1 MLLTTLVCS
10 KFPFS
15 QQSIP
20 LSVNRT
26 PPPLAH
32 EIIKFDDVHIK
43 PKDFVFE
50 SAEED
55 SRSSPFGELRSTS
68 REIKSPNTAAH
79 AMSDSAGVFFPTSSG
94 EHASGTHSI
103 ENLDQSSKGSKGHS
117 SDSMTSDKY
126 FTPEEDGQ
134 FLPQFTVSPSI
145 FGHCFTLA
153 CSCRT

>member
-10 KFPFS
+10 KFPFP

-32 EIIKFDDVHIK
+32 SIIKFNDVHIS

-50 SAEED
+50 NAEDD

-68 REIKSPNTAAH
+68 REIKSPNNTTR
-79 AMSDSAGVFFPTSSG
+79 AMSDSAEVFSPISS
-94 EHASGTHSI
+94 EEGTEGHLSK
-103 ENLDQSSKGSKGHS
+103 NLDEMSKGHS
-117 SDSMTSDKY
+117 SDSVTSDKY
-126 FTPEEDGQ
+126 YTPEEDGQ
-134 FLPQFTVSPSI
+134 FLPQFTVSV
-145 FGHCFTLA
+145 
-153 CSCRT
+153 